1 MSILDKLRHS
11 SFILTGLS
19 SYLRL
24 YILNQCIKEGR
35 KVVLLTSTE
44 INAQKY
50 QSDLKKIFNIDA
62 TVFPYQSISPYELLY
77 PDFYDLSN
85 QVRTLAELPPVIIIP
100 ARALMETFPCMDFY
114 TANSL
119 KYKIGDNVSP
129 QDLAKDFIRLG
140 YKRVTMVS
148 DVGEFS
154 IRGDIADV
162 YSFSDSPARI
172 EFWGDEIVD
181 IRYFNN
187 ETQRSVGKTEEYTVY
202 PLFKFTLPD
211 DLTVLPEFLREPVK
225 EEGYFE
231 GINVYQNYFNQKL
244 VPVTDYF
251 NGYTFVI
258 DEYSEVVNR
267 LESLNENFDN
277 QFAENLKA
285 GLIDPLRG
293 KNHLSSKD
301 VIASIAG
308 NPKIYLNNFLD
319 DTELEVI
326 DLNALS
332 IPLYDANFEKIAEY
346 ITKYNNYK
354 IIIAT
359 DYQDRVREELNEFG
373 IFDFELIENTSAPGC
388 LIEELQLLFITDR
401 ELFNKSGK
409 TIATSKKRP
418 YKTKMEYIESLN
430 DISVG
435 DYIVH
440 SVHGIGIY
448 AGLSKQEIDGQ
459 LKDYLTIEYA
469 GKDRLHIPA
478 EQINLLSRYRGAG
491 NVKPKLSRMGGSD
504 WEATKTRVKKE
515 VESIAY
521 DLLRLYARRKMK
533 QGIEFL
539 PDTPMQIELEESF
552 EYMETPDQL
561 KAINEV
567 KADMES
573 STPMDR
579 LICGDVGFGKT
590 EVAMRAIFKAAA
602 SGKQTAVI
610 VPTTLLAFQHYNTM
624 QERFKPFGVNVELLS
639 RFRSKKEQ
647 NETLKNMATGQC
659 DVVIGTHRL
668 LQKDIVFKD
677 LGLLVIDEEHRFGVR
692 HKEKIKEMRENI
704 DIISM
709 SATPIPRTLYMSL
722 SGIKDIS
729 VINTPPSN
737 RLPIKTFVGVY
748 NEQIIK
754 NAILHEMDR
763 DGQVFYLYNRV
774 ETIMDFKVKLQS
786 LVPNARIAVGHGQMD
801 EKELE
806 KIIVDFSNHEYDIL
820 LCTTIIENGIDIPNA
835 NTIIIQNADKLG
847 LAQLYQIRGR
857 VGRSERQAYCYCL
870 YKQNKELTGEAKERL
885 KAIKEFTTLS
895 SGYRIAMRDIEIR
908 GVGNILGTKQHGHMV
923 NVGFDTY
930 CQLLEDTVNELKGEE
945 VKNVQQAIVDIN
957 ITAFIPDEWVG
968 DTEQKMIEY
977 KRLSDVKSEIELDYI
992 ISEWRDRFSKKLPE
1006 EVENLT
1012 KLIRI
1017 RLLATAAC
1025 ISAVRETEEYIRIY
1039 TPYTMY
1045 EWNLIRNS
1053 LKPEISRNIRFTT
1066 APKGVENTKSILLL
1080 KNVYSNFDELFNILT
1095 GLFYHIKDVSYRYKE
1110 EGI

>member
-1 MSILDKLRHS
+1 
-11 SFILTGLS
+11 
-19 SYLRL
+19 
-24 YILNQCIKEGR
+24 
-35 KVVLLTSTE
+35 
-44 INAQKY
+44 
-50 QSDLKKIFNIDA
+50 
-62 TVFPYQSISPYELLY
+62 
-77 PDFYDLSN
+77 
-85 QVRTLAELPPVIIIP
+85 
-100 ARALMETFPCMDFY
+100 METFPCMDFY

-244 VPVTDYF
+244 VPVIDYF

-448 AGLSKQEIDGQ
+448 AGLSKQEID
-459 LKDYLTIEYA
+459 
-469 GKDRLHIPA
+469 
-478 EQINLLSRYRGAG
+478 
-491 NVKPKLSRMGGSD
+491 
-504 WEATKTRVKKE
+504 
-515 VESIAY
+515 
-521 DLLRLYARRKMK
+521 
-533 QGIEFL
+533 
-539 PDTPMQIELEESF
+539 
-552 EYMETPDQL
+552 
-561 KAINEV
+561 
-567 KADMES
+567 
-573 STPMDR
+573 
-579 LICGDVGFGKT
+579 
-590 EVAMRAIFKAAA
+590 
-602 SGKQTAVI
+602 
-610 VPTTLLAFQHYNTM
+610 
-624 QERFKPFGVNVELLS
+624 
-639 RFRSKKEQ
+639 
-647 NETLKNMATGQC
+647 
-659 DVVIGTHRL
+659 
-668 LQKDIVFKD
+668 
-677 LGLLVIDEEHRFGVR
+677 
-692 HKEKIKEMRENI
+692 
-704 DIISM
+704 
-709 SATPIPRTLYMSL
+709 
-722 SGIKDIS
+722 
-729 VINTPPSN
+729 
-737 RLPIKTFVGVY
+737 
-748 NEQIIK
+748 
-754 NAILHEMDR
+754 
-763 DGQVFYLYNRV
+763 
-774 ETIMDFKVKLQS
+774 
-786 LVPNARIAVGHGQMD
+786 
-801 EKELE
+801 
-806 KIIVDFSNHEYDIL
+806 
-820 LCTTIIENGIDIPNA
+820 
-835 NTIIIQNADKLG
+835 
-847 LAQLYQIRGR
+847 
-857 VGRSERQAYCYCL
+857 
-870 YKQNKELTGEAKERL
+870 
-885 KAIKEFTTLS
+885 
-895 SGYRIAMRDIEIR
+895 
-908 GVGNILGTKQHGHMV
+908 
-923 NVGFDTY
+923 
-930 CQLLEDTVNELKGEE
+930 
-945 VKNVQQAIVDIN
+945 
-957 ITAFIPDEWVG
+957 
-968 DTEQKMIEY
+968 
-977 KRLSDVKSEIELDYI
+977 
-992 ISEWRDRFSKKLPE
+992 
-1006 EVENLT
+1006 
-1012 KLIRI
+1012 
-1017 RLLATAAC
+1017 
-1025 ISAVRETEEYIRIY
+1025 
-1039 TPYTMY
+1039 
-1045 EWNLIRNS
+1045 
-1053 LKPEISRNIRFTT
+1053 
-1066 APKGVENTKSILLL
+1066 
-1080 KNVYSNFDELFNILT
+1080 
-1095 GLFYHIKDVSYRYKE
+1095 
-1110 EGI
+1110 